1 MIGDFRKADGS
12 GWVTLADPEDN
23 EFCIERSKAEVP
35 AKPRRFKLGE

>member
-1 MIGDFRKADGS
+1 
-12 GWVTLADPEDN
+12 VTLADPEGN